1 MATLTFTVNLTA
13 DDVAAVE
20 EALGTLGDA
29 VQSSDVNVDAGTVT
43 VTTTAS
49 ADEVEAALKKTGK
62 DVSAQS

>member
-49 ADEVEAALKKTGK
+49 AEEVEAALKTTGK